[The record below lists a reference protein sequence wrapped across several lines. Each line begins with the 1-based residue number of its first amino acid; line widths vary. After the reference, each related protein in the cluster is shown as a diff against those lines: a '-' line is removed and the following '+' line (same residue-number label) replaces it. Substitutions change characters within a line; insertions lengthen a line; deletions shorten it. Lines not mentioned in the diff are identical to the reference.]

1 MVRIEKVKQTRIE
14 VPATPL
20 LAECAQIMNI
30 TYDHDDDHNDDEE
43 TLKFKLL
50 NLWTPVI
57 LSQKR
62 KIPDGLIIIM
72 LLVDFNG
79 SMIII
84 ISSVRK
90 FN

>member
-43 TLKFKLL
+43 TLKFLTSQSL
-50 NLWTPVI
+50 NSRYSFTKEKDSRWADNNAI
-57 LSQKR
+57 A
-62 KIPDGLIIIM
+62 
-72 LLVDFNG
+72 
-79 SMIII
+79 
-84 ISSVRK
+84 
-90 FN
+90 